1 MTVGEPETVADLT
14 VLVKND
20 DGTWSVCDNGEEVIC
35 DTEADVIRII
45 CENLSDSVITKA
57 AATLGRKGGKST
69 SAAKQAAARANASQ
83 PPRPGSHPRGRP
95 TKKRITQPHTAPPA
109 PAITPGLFINQKAP
123 DSMRSPYSRSRLSL
137 SFIFSSG
144 VSR

>member
-1 MTVGEPETVADLT
+1 MITSEATQLAKAALENVTVGEPETVADLT

-95 TKKRITQPHTAPPA
+95 TKK
-109 PAITPGLFINQKAP
+109 
-123 DSMRSPYSRSRLSL
+123 
-137 SFIFSSG
+137 
-144 VSR
+144 